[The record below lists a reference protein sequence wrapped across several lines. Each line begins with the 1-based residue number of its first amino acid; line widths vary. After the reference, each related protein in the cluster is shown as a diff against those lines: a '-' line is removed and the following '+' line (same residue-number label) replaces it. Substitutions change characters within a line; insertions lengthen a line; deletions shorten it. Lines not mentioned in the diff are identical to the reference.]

1 MNYDDLFY
9 MCGGFEDYC
18 AFKHAH
24 CGVKPTTELPKP
36 EKQEKKKP
44 ESKKEKIETNDSDD
58 YYDQMSLNHAMH

>member
-1 MNYDDLFY
+1 

-58 YYDQMSLNHAMH
+58 YYDQ